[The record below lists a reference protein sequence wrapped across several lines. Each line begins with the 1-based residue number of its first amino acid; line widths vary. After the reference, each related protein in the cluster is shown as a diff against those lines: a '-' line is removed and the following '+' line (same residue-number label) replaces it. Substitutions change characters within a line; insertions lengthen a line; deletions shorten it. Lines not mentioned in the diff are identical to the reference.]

1 MNRDIE
7 RILVSKQ
14 EIDEITTRIA
24 AEITQDYANSNKPLV
39 VICILKGSLMFT
51 CDLMKKINLPLEV
64 DFMKVSSYGAKTIS
78 SGYINIH
85 LDIKREDLS
94 DADFLIVEDIVD
106 SGRTLSHLVRYLA
119 ERGAASVKTCTLL
132 DKPSRRQVEF
142 TPDYSGKVIPDHFV
156 VGYGLDYNELY
167 RNLPYVGILK
177 PEVYMD

>member
-7 RILVSKQ
+7 RVLVSEQ

-24 AEITQDYANSNKPLV
+24 AEISRDYANSGKPLV

-51 CDLMKKINLPLEV
+51 CDLMKKIDLPLEL
-64 DFMKVSSYGAKTIS
+64 DFMKVSSYGAKTVS

-85 LDIKREDLS
+85 LDIKRDDLS

-132 DKPSRRQVEF
+132 DKPSRRQVDF

-177 PEVYMD
+177 PQVYMN